1 MITLAAPGT
10 GRCGHA
16 VGRVRAPVEAVPR
29 ALTCLCG
36 RGTIGRVT
44 PTAPEA
50 PQMISPARK
59 WAITLSVMVVAF
71 MQVLDTSVTNVVL
84 PHLQG
89 SLSAGLEE
97 VSWVLTSYLAANA
110 VIIPATGWLAG
121 VFGRKRFFLI
131 CATLFTVSS
140 FLSGIAPNLTF
151 LVLAR
156 IFQGIGGGPIIP
168 LSQAILWEI
177 FPLGQRG
184 LAMAVWGIGFMMG
197 PIIGPTL
204 GGYIADN
211 WSWRWIFYINLPVG
225 LLGFFMASAFLFD
238 PPYLRKPG
246 RVDWSGLV
254 LMVVGF
260 GCLQLLL
267 DRGERED
274 WFDSSLIVTLAV
286 IAGCALMGFLIR
298 ELMARDPILD
308 LRVFTDRNF
317 ATGASLIALIGLGLF
332 SSMLLLAVY
341 TQKLLGYDAWTSGL
355 VLAPGGVGNMI
366 SLLLAGRLVTRMDQR
381 LLLTFGCLV
390 NAASL
395 YMMSYLTLNI
405 DYWTLAFP
413 RFIQGFGLGFIFVP
427 LSTLTLSTIRR
438 DKLVNATSAF
448 NVLRNLGGSVGIA
461 LATTLLAQRSQIH
474 QANLVSHVNVW
485 DPDTTARLAR
495 WTNHFLAH
503 GSDSFTA
510 QRRAVAMLYQDTIGQ
525 AQALAYI
532 DDFWLL
538 AVLFSIIPFFIPLMR
553 RVRAEPA
560 APARESETDATG
572 RVPPLPAPVD

>member
-1 MITLAAPGT
+1 
-10 GRCGHA
+10 
-16 VGRVRAPVEAVPR
+16 
-29 ALTCLCG
+29 
-36 RGTIGRVT
+36 VT
-44 PTAPEA
+44 SSWTDAS
-50 PQMISPARK
+50 QISSPRK

-121 VFGRKRFFLI
+121 LLGRKRFFLI

-211 WSWRWIFYINLPVG
+211 WSWRWIFYVNLPVG

-238 PPYLRKPG
+238 PPYLKKPA
-246 RVDWSGLV
+246 RVDWPGLA
-254 LMVVGF
+254 LMVLGF
-260 GCLQLLL
+260 GCLQLML

-274 WFDSSLIVTLAV
+274 WFDSPLIATLAV
-286 IAGCALMGFLIR
+286 LAGCALVGFVIR
-298 ELMARDPILD
+298 EIMAHDPILD
-308 LRVFTDRNF
+308 LTVFADRNF
-317 ATGASLIALIGLGLF
+317 ASGATFIAVIGLGMF

-341 TQKLLGYDAWTSGL
+341 TQQLLGYDAWTSGL
-355 VLAPGGVGNMI
+355 VLAPGGVGNML
-366 SLLLAGRLVTRMDQR
+366 SLLLSGRLVTRMDQR
-381 LLLTFGCLV
+381 VMLAFGCLV
-390 NAASL
+390 NAISL
-395 YMMSYLTLNI
+395 YMMSNLTLGI

-413 RFIQGFGLGFIFVP
+413 RFIQGFALGFIFVP

-438 DKLVNATSAF
+438 DKLINATSAY

-461 LATTLLAQRSQIH
+461 LATTLLAQRSQFH

-485 DPDTTARLAR
+485 APETQARLGRWADHFMAR
-495 WTNHFLAH
+495 

-510 QRRAVAMLYQDTIGQ
+510 QRRALAMLYHDTVSQ
-525 AQALAYI
+525 AQVLAYV
-532 DDFWLL
+532 DDFWAL
-538 AVLFSIIPFFIPLMR
+538 AILFSIIPLFLPLMR
-553 RVRAEPA
+553 RVRLEALAPA
-560 APARESETDATG
+560 AADSATAG

>member
-1 MITLAAPGT
+1 
-10 GRCGHA
+10 
-16 VGRVRAPVEAVPR
+16 
-29 ALTCLCG
+29 
-36 RGTIGRVT
+36 VT
-44 PTAPEA
+44 PPGADGQVSST
-50 PQMISPARK
+50 QK

-110 VIIPATGWLAG
+110 VIIPATGWLAALL
-121 VFGRKRFFLI
+121 GRKRFFLI
-131 CATLFTVSS
+131 CAALFTVSS

-151 LVLAR
+151 LIVAR

-225 LLGFFMASAFLFD
+225 FLGFFMASAFLFD

-246 RVDWSGLV
+246 RVDWPGLT
-254 LMVVGF
+254 LMVLGF

-274 WFDSSLIVTLAV
+274 WFDSTLIVSLA
-286 IAGCALMGFLIR
+286 ALACCALVGFVIR
-298 ELMARDPILD
+298 ELMAREPILD
-308 LRVFTDRNF
+308 LRVFADRNF
-317 ATGASLIALIGLGLF
+317 ATGATFIALIGLGMF
-332 SSMLLLAVY
+332 SSMLLLAVF

-355 VLAPGGVGNMI
+355 VLAPGGFGNML
-366 SLLLAGRLVTRMDQR
+366 SLLLCGRLVTRMDQR
-381 LLLTFGCLV
+381 LLLTFGCVV
-390 NAASL
+390 NAISL
-395 YMMSYLTLNI
+395 FMMSNLTLSV

-413 RFIQGFGLGFIFVP
+413 RFIQGFALGFIFVP
-427 LSTLTLSTIRR
+427 LSTLTLSTIAR
-438 DKLVNATSAF
+438 DKLVNATSAY

-461 LATTLLAQRSQIH
+461 LATTFLAQRSQYH
-474 QANLVSHVNVW
+474 QANLVGHVNVW
-485 DPDTTARLAR
+485 DPATQARLQR
-495 WTNHFLAH
+495 WTDHFIAH
-503 GSDSFTA
+503 GADSFTA
-510 QRRAVAMLYQDTIGQ
+510 ERRGLAMLYNDTVGQ
-525 AQALAYI
+525 AQVLAYV

-538 AVLFSIIPFFIPLMR
+538 AILFSIIPLFLPVMR
-553 RVRAEPA
+553 RVRVDPPEPKT
-560 APARESETDATG
+560 EDDSSGSG
-572 RVPPLPAPVD
+572 RVPPLPASVD

>member
-1 MITLAAPGT
+1 VTGPG
-10 GRCGHA
+10 
-16 VGRVRAPVEAVPR
+16 PD
-29 ALTCLCG
+29 
-36 RGTIGRVT
+36 GT
-44 PTAPEA
+44 P
-50 PQMISPARK
+50 ISSARK

-121 VFGRKRFFLI
+121 VLGRKRFFLI
-131 CATLFTVSS
+131 CATMFTVSS
-140 FLSGIAPNLTF
+140 LLSGLAPNLTF

-156 IFQGIGGGPIIP
+156 IFQGLGGGPIIP

-225 LLGFFMASAFLFD
+225 LLGFFMASVWLFD

-246 RVDWSGLV
+246 RVDWPGLI
-254 LMVVGF
+254 LMIVGF

-274 WFDSSLIVTLAV
+274 WFDSSLIVTFAALAGV
-286 IAGCALMGFLIR
+286 ALVGFVVR
-298 ELMARDPILD
+298 ELTAREPVLD
-308 LRVFTDRNF
+308 LKVFADRNF
-317 ATGASLIALIGLGLF
+317 ATGATFIALIGLGMF

-355 VLAPGGVGNMI
+355 VLAPGGIGNMF
-366 SLLLAGRLVTRMDQR
+366 SLLLAGRLVTRVDQR
-381 LLLTFGCLV
+381 LLLTFGCLG
-390 NAASL
+390 NAISL
-395 YMMSYLTLNI
+395 YMMSNLTLGI
-405 DYWTLAFP
+405 DYWTLALP
-413 RFIQGFGLGFIFVP
+413 RFIQGFALGFIFVP
-427 LSTLTLSTIRR
+427 LSTLTLATIRR
-438 DKLVNATSAF
+438 SQLVNATSAY
-448 NVLRNLGGSVGIA
+448 NVLRNLGGSIGIA
-461 LATTLLAQRSQIH
+461 LATTLLSQRSQLH
-474 QANLVSHVNVW
+474 QTNLISHVNVW
-485 DPDTTARLAR
+485 DPETQARLKQWAA
-495 WTNHFLAH
+495 HFAAQ

-510 QRRAVAMLYQDTIGQ
+510 QNRAVAMLYHDTVSQ
-525 AQALAYI
+525 AQVLAYV

-538 AVLFSIIPFFIPLMR
+538 AVLFSIIPLFLPLMR
-553 RVRAEPA
+553 RVRVDAVEHPTPAEPA
-560 APARESETDATG
+560 SSG
-572 RVPPLPAPVD
+572 RVPSLPAPVE

>member
-1 MITLAAPGT
+1 MTPPGVD
-10 GRCGHA
+10 GQI
-16 VGRVRAPVEAVPR
+16 P
-29 ALTCLCG
+29 
-36 RGTIGRVT
+36 
-44 PTAPEA
+44 
-50 PQMISPARK
+50 SARK

-110 VIIPATGWLAG
+110 VIIPATGWLASLL
-121 VFGRKRFFLI
+121 GRKRFFLI
-131 CATLFTVSS
+131 CAALFTISS

-151 LVLAR
+151 LIVAR

-225 LLGFFMASAFLFD
+225 FLGFFMASAFLFD

-246 RVDWSGLV
+246 RIDWPGLT
-254 LMVVGF
+254 LMVLGF

-274 WFDSSLIVTLAV
+274 WFDSTLIVTLAV
-286 IAGCALMGFLIR
+286 LASCALVGFVVR
-298 ELMARDPILD
+298 ELTAREPILD
-308 LRVFTDRNF
+308 LGVFADRNF
-317 ATGASLIALIGLGLF
+317 ATGATFIALIGLGMF
-332 SSMLLLAVY
+332 SSMLLLAIF

-355 VLAPGGVGNMI
+355 VLAPGGFGNML
-366 SLLLAGRLVTRMDQR
+366 SLLISGRLVTRMDQR
-381 LLLTFGCLV
+381 LLLTFGCVV
-390 NAASL
+390 NAISL
-395 YMMSYLTLNI
+395 YMMSNLTLGV

-413 RFIQGFGLGFIFVP
+413 RFIQGFALGFIFVP
-427 LSTLTLSTIRR
+427 LSTLTLSTITR
-438 DKLVNATSAF
+438 DKLVNATSAY

-461 LATTLLAQRSQIH
+461 LATTFLAQRSQYH
-474 QANLVSHVNVW
+474 QANLVGHVNVW
-485 DPDTTARLAR
+485 DPATQARLQG
-495 WTNHFLAH
+495 WTDHFIAH
-503 GSDSFTA
+503 GADSFTA
-510 QRRAVAMLYQDTIGQ
+510 QRRGLAMLYNDTVGQ
-525 AQALAYI
+525 AQVLAYV

-538 AVLFSIIPFFIPLMR
+538 AILFSIIPLFLPVMR
-553 RVRAEPA
+553 RVRVDAP
-560 APARESETDATG
+560 PARKEDDPADSG